1 MIKVT
6 YKIDHLD
13 NEPDVEYFDTM
24 QEAHEWA
31 DEEMARRVEWAVTH
45 SAYTVTEKEERELLE
60 TELTL
65 VSFSEE
71 YGDEQRLGI

>member
-13 NEPDVEYFDTM
+13 NEPDVEYFDTI

-31 DEEMARRVEWAVTH
+31 DEEMERRVEWAVNH
-45 SAYTVTEKEERELLE
+45 SPYYVTKERERELLE
-60 TELTL
+60 TEISLI
-65 VSFSEE
+65 SFSEE
-71 YGDEQRLGI
+71 YDDE

>member
-24 QEAHEWA
+24 AEAHEWA
-31 DEEMARRVEWAVTH
+31 DEEMARRVEWAVNH
-45 SAYTVTEKEERELLE
+45 SPYTVTKKEERELME

-65 VSFSEE
+65 LSFARE
-71 YGDEQRLGI
+71 YDDE

>member
-6 YKIDHLD
+6 YKIDYLD

-31 DEEMARRVEWAVTH
+31 DEEMVRRVEWAVTH
-45 SAYTVTEKEERELLE
+45 SPHTVTEKEERELLE
-60 TELTL
+60 TEISLI
-65 VSFSEE
+65 SFSEE
-71 YGDEQRLGI
+71 YDDE

>member
-6 YKIDHLD
+6 YKIDRLD

-31 DEEMARRVEWAVTH
+31 DEEMERRVEWAVNH
-45 SAYTVTEKEERELLE
+45 SPYYVTRERERELLE
-60 TELTL
+60 TELL
-65 VSFSEE
+65 LISFSEE
-71 YGDEQRLGI
+71 YDDE